1 VKGRQILDGVLI
13 ANEVVEEA
21 RLIMFKVN
29 FEKAYDSV
37 DISYLDS
44 TLKWMNLRKVNH
56 NLSLC

>member
-1 VKGRQILDGVLI
+1 MKGRQILDGVLI